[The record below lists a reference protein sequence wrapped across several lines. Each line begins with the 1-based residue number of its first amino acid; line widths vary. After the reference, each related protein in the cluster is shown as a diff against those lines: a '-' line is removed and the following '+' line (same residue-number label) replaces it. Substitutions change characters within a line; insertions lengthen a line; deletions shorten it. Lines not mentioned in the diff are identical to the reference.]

1 MAGIYHRYK
10 SDYPNQVH
18 QLNYSISQNY
28 YLLKSGEIKYQVK
41 KFDVNWTNYTKT
53 GKRHLVNYLI
63 RDHFSN
69 CFYAEVYPID
79 EAPHIST
86 FLFNAWRQKDG
97 FEFCGIPNNL
107 ILGRH
112 IVEKFSEIENFK
124 NNVGLNIELARN
136 GFSTGI
142 RSVRDWEN
150 GIKYYTL
157 FQNYQTIEG
166 FQNSIELICR
176 DLNLRKTGKT
186 EQNLLKWANNEPR
199 GKLINEWNEFENLFK
214 VI

>member
-1 MAGIYHRYK
+1 MAGIYISYK

-18 QLNYSISQNY
+18 QLNFSISQNY
-28 YLLKSGEIKYQVK
+28 HLLKSSEIKYQVK
-41 KFDVNWTNYTKT
+41 KFDVNWNNYTKT
-53 GKRHLVNYLI
+53 GKRHLVNYLV

-79 EAPHIST
+79 EVPHISK

-97 FEFCGIPNNL
+97 FEFCGIPRSL

-112 IVEKFSEIENFK
+112 IVEKFPEIQNFQK
-124 NNVGLNIELARN
+124 NAGLNIELAQN
-136 GFSTGI
+136 GFATGI

-150 GIKYYTL
+150 GIKYYTM
-157 FQNYQTIEG
+157 FQNYKNIEG
-166 FQNSIELICR
+166 FQNGIEHICR
-176 DLNLRKTGKT
+176 DLNLRNSGKS

-199 GKLINEWNEFENLFK
+199 GKLINDLAEFETYFK
-214 VI
+214 P